1 MQNVQVLFGKLN
13 ARFSSSF
20 CIIEIYFEQ
29 NISMLKYEKYKIIAK
44 STSIKICL
52 VYMAF
57 PSLSIH
63 AAGQKKSHLTNV
75 LLLFMTET
83 GRGK

>member
-29 NISMLKYEKYKIIAK
+29 NISTLKYEKCKIIA
-44 STSIKICL
+44 
-52 VYMAF
+52 
-57 PSLSIH
+57 
-63 AAGQKKSHLTNV
+63 
-75 LLLFMTET
+75 
-83 GRGK
+83 